1 MQQIF
6 KGAELSD
13 LHISAFQNLLKQK
26 FPHLGGLQSP
36 LYQEKTS
43 LKLDDRSTTLQVI
56 HTRSSHWAALQV
68 CGGTGG
74 DVCLYD
80 SVYTGMVTHTLKVIA
95 QLIRSSD
102 SSIRVQLMNTSKQ
115 TGSADCGLYAPATLT
130 CIAFDIDPVTVIF
143 DQQQLRPHL
152 AMCLEKG
159 DISTFP
165 VLKHRRPVNRV
176 LRTELCNIY
185 CYCRLPDDGQTMV
198 CCDSCQDWY
207 HVGCLSNPSP
217 VSN

>member
-1 MQQIF
+1 MNVKASSKSTVVSVGDQDTCTSSTPTEEHWIDCGGVHLMRKHLQQIL

-36 LYQEKTS
+36 LYQEKTP
-43 LKLDDRSTTLQVI
+43 LKLADQSTTLQVI

-80 SVYTGMVTHTLKVIA
+80 SAYTGMVTHTLKVIA

-115 TGSADCGLYAPATLT
+115 TGSADCGLYALATLT
-130 CIAFDIDPVTVIF
+130 CIAFDIDPVTVI
-143 DQQQLRPHL
+143 L
-152 AMCLEKG
+152 
-159 DISTFP
+159 IS
-165 VLKHRRPVNRV
+165 
-176 LRTELCNIY
+176 
-185 CYCRLPDDGQTMV
+185 
-198 CCDSCQDWY
+198 
-207 HVGCLSNPSP
+207 SN
-217 VSN
+217 